1 MSGTHLSDEVLQQ
14 FILERAACT
23 AEDIRHI
30 GSCPDCQAAA
40 AAYEALTNELARQP
54 VPTFDFDLAA
64 AVIAQLAG
72 AAVPTRETR
81 RVKQGRAGS
90 ALTIFLI
97 AAFIS
102 VTLWLFRRSAY
113 FVFTDM
119 SAVFY
124 WLVLAASGIVVGLF
138 LLRLYK
144 KYQQV
149 ISLIN
154 E

>member
-1 MSGTHLSDEVLQQ
+1 MSGTHPSEEVLQQ

-23 AEDIRHI
+23 AEEIGHI

-40 AAYEALTNELARQP
+40 AAYKALTDELVRQP

-72 AAVPTRETR
+72 AAVPTQEVP
-81 RVKQGRAGS
+81 RVKQGKAGS
-90 ALTIFLI
+90 ALTIVLI

-124 WLVLAASGIVVGLF
+124 WIVLAAAGMVVGLF

-149 ISLIN
+149 INLIN

>member
-1 MSGTHLSDEVLQQ
+1 MSGTHPSDEVLQQ

-23 AEDIRHI
+23 AEEIIHI
-30 GSCPDCQAAA
+30 GSCPDCQAAT
-40 AAYEALTNELARQP
+40 AAYEALTIELASRP
-54 VPTFDFDLAA
+54 VPAFDFDLAA

-72 AAVPTRETR
+72 AAVPTQEIP
-81 RVKQGRAGS
+81 RVRQRKAGS
-90 ALTIFLI
+90 MLTIVLI
-97 AAFIS
+97 AAFIGIPF
-102 VTLWLFRRSAY
+102 WLFRRSAY

-138 LLRLYK
+138 LFRLYR

-149 ISLIN
+149 IRLIN
-154 E
+154 

>member
-14 FILERAACT
+14 YVIERAACT
-23 AEDIRHI
+23 AEEISHI

-40 AAYEALTNELARQP
+40 AAYEALTNQLASRP
-54 VPTFDFDLAA
+54 VPSFDFDLSA
-64 AVIAQLAG
+64 AVIAQLA
-72 AAVPTRETR
+72 AAPVPTQEEP
-81 RVKQGRAGS
+81 RVQQGKTGS
-90 ALTIFLI
+90 ALTIVLI
-97 AAFIS
+97 AAFIG
-102 VTLWLFRRSAY
+102 VPLWLFRRSAY

-124 WLVLAASGIVVGLF
+124 WLVLAASAVVLGLF
-138 LLRLYK
+138 LLRLYN

-149 ISLIN
+149 INLIN